1 MAVEC
6 QELKQKIT
14 FGDPFFILY
23 QEHKK
28 GGAIVSEKAVSSI
41 AESDRCVDKCTD
53 TEGVDV
59 YAASSSYSKG
69 DSYSWFD
76 IRQEEFLFSISGK
89 TFNELFPNATELMS
103 R

>member
-6 QELKQKIT
+6 QEMKQKIT
-14 FGDPFFILY
+14 FGDLFFILY

-28 GGAIVSEKAVSSI
+28 GGAIVSEI
-41 AESDRCVDKCTD
+41 AINRIPLADRSEEKCLD

-76 IRQEEFLFSISGK
+76 IRKEEFLFSISGK

>member
-6 QELKQKIT
+6 QELKQRIAY
-14 FGDPFFILY
+14 GDPFFILY

-28 GGAIVSEKAVSSI
+28 GGAIVSENAINRI
-41 AESDRCVDKCTD
+41 AESDRSAEKCLD
-53 TEGVDV
+53 SEGVDV

-76 IRQEEFLFSISGK
+76 IRKENFLFSISGK
-89 TFNELFPNATELMS
+89 TFNALFPNATELMS

>member
-6 QELKQKIT
+6 QEFKQKIT
-14 FGDPFFILY
+14 FGDSFFILY
-23 QEHKK
+23 QEFKK
-28 GGAIVSEKAVSSI
+28 GGAIVLEKAVNRI
-41 AESDRCVDKCTD
+41 PESDRSVDKCLD

-76 IRQEEFLFSISGK
+76 IRKETFLFSMSGK
-89 TFNELFPNATELMS
+89 ALNEFFPKAKEFLS